1 MNSKRIITTTF
12 LGVLFGVASWF
23 LTKNSPV
30 SAASGFTSAVTLAVI
45 LDRVILGFVLGISGW
60 RVNYLVH
67 GIFLGALVSLPLA
80 FFMPNFWVFWLTGMG
95 CGFLIELISKFLVK
109 DTRPAMA

>member
-12 LGVLFGVASWF
+12 LGVLCGVASWF

-67 GIFLGALVSLPLA
+67 GIFVGALVSLPLA
-80 FFMPNFWVFWLTGMG
+80 FFMPNFWMFWLTGI
-95 CGFLIELISKFLVK
+95 GFGFFIELVTKFLVK